1 MTPDHPFLAGPAGA
15 GAPPSPARRQ
25 ALRQGLSLLTS
36 TTGLAASLSAAPA
49 ACLANGDPP
58 GAQRTAWPRGQATP
72 ALELP
77 TWDGPAW
84 RLADARGQVV
94 VINFWASWC
103 EPCRTELPSLELLA
117 QRHLDD
123 RVQVVTVNHRETD
136 AAVRRYLAA
145 EPLSLPVL
153 RDRDGAASRAWGARV
168 FPTTVVVDRK
178 GRAAFSVIG
187 ELDWAGPAARR
198 WMRELV

>member
-1 MTPDHPFLAGPAGA
+1 MTPADDTDPTRRHLLALGLGGLLAWPLRASA
-15 GAPPSPARRQ
+15 ESADDPRR
-25 ALRQGLSLLTS
+25 
-36 TTGLAASLSAAPA
+36 P
-49 ACLANGDPP
+49 
-58 GAQRTAWPRGQATP
+58 WPRGQSTP
-72 ALELP
+72 TLELA
-77 TWDGPAW
+77 TWDGPVW

-123 RVQVVTVNHRETD
+123 RVQVITVNHRETD
-136 AAVRRYLAA
+136 AAVRRYLET
-145 EPLSLPVL
+145 EPLSLPLL

-187 ELDWAGPAARR
+187 EIDWAGAAPRR
-198 WMRELV
+198 WLRELI

>member
-1 MTPDHPFLAGPAGA
+1 MNRRRHILGWLGLAGPA
-15 GAPPSPARRQ
+15 S
-25 ALRQGLSLLTS
+25 ALSALG
-36 TTGLAASLSAAPA
+36 GLA
-49 ACLANGDPP
+49 P
-58 GAQRTAWPRGQATP
+58 GAARAAGDGTDAVSARTPWPRSRATP
-72 ALELP
+72 GLDLP
-77 TWDGPAW
+77 TWAGPPW
-84 RLADARGQVV
+84 RLDEARGQVI

-123 RVQVVTVNHRETD
+123 RVQVITVNHRETD
-136 AAVRRYLAA
+136 GALRRYLAA

-178 GRAAFSVIG
+178 GLPAFSVVG
-187 ELDWAGPAARR
+187 EIDWAGADARR
-198 WMRELV
+198 WLRELI